1 MIVHWNLTFK
11 TLSQGG
17 AGDVA
22 ISSAID
28 RAVPIYSV
36 ADGVKTLE
44 DPGNIVGVEDG
55 AAIRL
60 SVKVAREDTSEN
72 ITQVKL
78 TGKQTD
84 FGISRNADAPNDT
97 SNVVYL
103 TRVDG
108 QLIENLF
115 NEEFISRS
123 VSGDNVEF
131 IIDIQGQAKALVDA
145 NSQLANTAAN
155 YQQAED
161 FLARNIGIKPSTDVS
176 GEKKLTYS
184 ITTIDRDNPDA
195 SNFEYKTQSIELKI
209 NVKNINDLA
218 FIDQSTISP
227 DSTYFENPNLP
238 FLLHKDAIIR
248 DKEANNFFG
257 GVLTVLIANVAG
269 AALASER
276 ITLAKDSLYLIDD
289 LQLKLN
295 DEVIGSIKQND
306 SSGLIIEFN
315 EYGKTSLE
323 IINNLVKDLQFYAPE
338 IIEDGTRKISLSLN
352 DGGGL
357 NELGESETIV
367 TRNLNLFVGQSGT
380 IGKDTIDGSNDVEE
394 ALVGGLGVDTLVGG
408 VGDFVDL
415 QLEKDFFDLYSSS
428 TRPDTYYNKVN
439 LGIDNSDASS
449 DLDVIQK
456 SLNNAYGQDNSIK
469 ISGDNYNSETGKLTI
484 NLTSIEGINN
494 TELVEAFFVEKMNNH
509 ISETN
514 LSVAVDENNNNI
526 LTLDLIAKAKEL
538 IVGSET

>member
-1 MIVHWNLTFK
+1 MTSDLSLTFK

-28 RAVPIYSV
+28 RSVPIYSV

-78 TGKQTD
+78 TGLNAD
-84 FGISRNADAPNDT
+84 FGISRNTDTPNDT

-103 TRVDG
+103 TRIDG
-108 QLIENLF
+108 QLIENTF
-115 NEEFISRS
+115 NANYISRS
-123 VSGDNVEF
+123 VSGENVEYT
-131 IIDIQGQAKALVDA
+131 IDIQGQAKALVA
-145 NSQLANTAAN
+145 NSQIENTNAN
-155 YQQAED
+155 YQQTED
-161 FLARNIGIKPSTDVS
+161 FLARNLGIKTSKDIS
-176 GEKKLTYS
+176 GEKDLTYS
-184 ITTIDRDNPDA
+184 ITTIDRDNPDSVI
-195 SNFEYKTQSIELKI
+195 SNIKTQSVELKI

-218 FIDQSTISP
+218 FIDETTISS

-257 GVLTVLIANVAG
+257 GVLTVLIASVAG

-276 ITLAKDSLYLIDD
+276 ITLTKGSLFSLDD

-295 DEVIGSIKQND
+295 DEIIGSITKND
-306 SSGLIIEFN
+306 NSGLTIEFN

-338 IIEDGTRKISLSLN
+338 IIENGTRKISLSLN
-352 DGGGL
+352 DGGGS
-357 NELGESETIV
+357 NEFGESETII

-380 IGKDTIDGSNDVEE
+380 TGKDIINGSNDIEE
-394 ALVGGLGVDTLVGG
+394 ALVGGTGVDTLVGG
-408 VGDFVDL
+408 VGDFIDL
-415 QLEKDFFDLYSSS
+415 QLK
-428 TRPDTYYNKVN
+428 R
-439 LGIDNSDASS
+439 I
-449 DLDVIQK
+449 
-456 SLNNAYGQDNSIK
+456 SLIYIRVTLFQIIILIK
-469 ISGDNYNSETGKLTI
+469 
-484 NLTSIEGINN
+484 
-494 TELVEAFFVEKMNNH
+494 
-509 ISETN
+509 
-514 LSVAVDENNNNI
+514 
-526 LTLDLIAKAKEL
+526 LI
-538 IVGSET
+538 